1 VYSKLGENKMCT
13 YVHEGVLAFVHFF
26 QVKQSGAVS
35 EALWDLLS
43 SSCWCSL
50 LLVCIASCLKD
61 RANFYVNVMPCLYCD
76 WMHIHISFEM
86 K

>member
-1 VYSKLGENKMCT
+1 MHTSFHWACFLTNHAARQRL
-13 YVHEGVLAFVHFF
+13 HEGVLAFVHFF

-50 LLVCIASCLKD
+50 LLVCIASCFCG
-61 RANFYVNVMPCLYCD
+61 AAENQSVSTLY
-76 WMHIHISFEM
+76 S
-86 K
+86 